1 LHVNSSLHLAL
12 LVKHKENQMKVIVF
26 GIEDCK
32 WCEKTKVLLDTG
44 NVEYNYHTVPDEE
57 KTQFMD
63 DFVSKFGSDRTFPRV
78 LKVVPEETSFYPEWK
93 LIGGFDQTLDAVI
106 KGEI

>member
-1 LHVNSSLHLAL
+1 
-12 LVKHKENQMKVIVF
+12 MKVTVF

-32 WCEKTKVLLDTG
+32 WCEKTKVLLDTV
-44 NVEYNYHTVPDEE
+44 NVEYNYHTVSDEE
-57 KTQFMD
+57 KSQFMD
-63 DFVSKFGSDRTFPRV
+63 DFVSKFSGDRTFPRV
-78 LKVVPEETSFYPEWK
+78 IKMTAPVEKSFYPEWK